1 MAENEVVGGEFARVK
16 LDVVDEEG
24 PGRCDVLEAGARVLH
39 AELHLVLAEDQTRAD
54 VGRLELVDF
63 GVCGQLLV
71 FASAQR
77 CLIAFKKVN

>member
-1 MAENEVVGGEFARVK
+1 
-16 LDVVDEEG
+16 
-24 PGRCDVLEAGARVLH
+24 VLH